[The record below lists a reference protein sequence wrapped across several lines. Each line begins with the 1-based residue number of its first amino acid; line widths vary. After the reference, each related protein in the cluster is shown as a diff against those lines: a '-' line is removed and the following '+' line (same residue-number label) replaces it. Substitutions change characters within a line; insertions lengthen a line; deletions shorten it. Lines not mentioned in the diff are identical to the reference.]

1 MAGGIRRQARSFFI
15 VAALLA
21 LAAGPVRA
29 QSTAV
34 NGTIEGTIKDASGG
48 LLPGVTVTVHN
59 TDTGSERVVVTDANG
74 LYRATLLPLGTY
86 QITAELAGF
95 KKLQQTSIPI
105 TAGSTAVIN
114 MSMEVGGVSEVVSVQ
129 ADAAVVDLGK
139 IDVGRNL
146 NDREIHNLPLVS
158 RNPYNF
164 ALLQPG
170 VSGFENSEFG
180 VPRFSA
186 NGSLLR
192 INYQMDGNT
201 NTQKDRAGLRLMP
214 MSEVAIGEVKVT
226 TSGYAPEFGQTMG
239 LVYNAITPSGTNKL
253 RGDVSYRFRRTPF
266 SAYPFF
272 STITPKT
279 PENKPQDV
287 VNTVTA
293 SAGGPIV
300 RDKVHYYAGFERTY
314 RDMTGTF
321 NLDPALVAQVG
332 QPAQP
337 NTVPA
342 YQSVRFFLGKVD
354 YQLGLGHRLTV
365 RENWFENNNPYNGGA
380 GGTTTIER
388 GFDYKDAM
396 SSTAAQLVSNWGS
409 NRLNELRT
417 QYAERHFQRHAHEGA
432 PDGISVTISN
442 AISFGHPTSDGED
455 FVQGITQVLDNFTV
469 IHGRHSFKQGFDFQ
483 YVHDTRAVPL
493 TAVYTFPTVAA
504 YLAAKA
510 GTAPFGYTT
519 FAQVIGDPNFAMNSK
534 LFSAF
539 WQDDWRLAENL
550 KVLYGVRYDAYFYPQ
565 ANAAAPFSYS
575 QKFANDTNNFGPRLG
590 VAWTVGAKKDQV
602 IRASTGVMYDQPL
615 LATYD
620 NAIQQNG
627 LPART
632 TYSVNGS
639 GTGAPAFPN
648 TLSNLPA
655 GTVAPAQTI
664 FAPDPNLKLAYNI
677 QNSAQYDR
685 AIGKAYHG
693 SIGVVYN
700 RGYNLPVITDINLI
714 NPTGTLA
721 DGRGIYST
729 SANANTRMDPRF
741 NHINVVQSPG
751 KSTYKALML
760 TFGRRYVGGIQYDL
774 NYTLGKGIDTAPLAG
789 STLSVQ
795 GDQPRSDPT
804 NLARDKGPNALDV
817 RHSFNGSIVAMS
829 KFNHGP
835 MALRTLLSDNQV
847 GVILQFNSGLP
858 FTLTSNRDLNGDGNN
873 GDRPLN
879 IGRNSYYLPARYN
892 VDARLSR
899 FIPLGGGRRV
909 EILGEFKNIFN
920 IVQTSSIRNGV
931 NVDTAGNILTPLVFG
946 TTKSTLTSLPT
957 DSGDF
962 LPTNGYEQRKFQLGF
977 KFSF

>member
-1 MAGGIRRQARSFFI
+1 M
-15 VAALLA
+15 VAALPALVVLA
-21 LAAGPVRA
+21 LAGTARA
-29 QSTAV
+29 QSQAA
-34 NGTIEGTIKDASGG
+34 NGTIESTIKDASGG

-59 TDTGSERVVVTDANG
+59 TDTGAERVVVTDANG
-74 LYRATLLPLGTY
+74 LFRAPLLPLGAY
-86 QITAELAGF
+86 QVTAELSGF
-95 KKLQQTSIPI
+95 KKSQQTGIPL
-105 TAGSTAVIN
+105 TAGSSAVIN
-114 MSMEVGGVSEVVSVQ
+114 LSLEVGGVTEIVSVQ

-146 NDREIHNLPLVS
+146 NEREIHNLPLVS

-170 VSGFENSEFG
+170 VSGSENSEFG

-272 STITPKT
+272 STITPRSAQ
-279 PENKPQDV
+279 NKPADV
-287 VNTVTA
+287 VNTITA
-293 SAGGPIV
+293 SSGGAVV
-300 RDKVHYYAGFERTY
+300 RDKVHFYAGFERTY
-314 RDMTGTF
+314 RDMTNTF
-321 NLDPALVAQVG
+321 TLTPELVAAVG
-332 QPAQP
+332 QPPQP

-342 YQSVRFFLGKVD
+342 YQSVRFFLGKID
-354 YQLGLGHRLTV
+354 YQVAQGHRLTTRV
-365 RENWFENNNPYNGGA
+365 NWFENNNPFNGGA

-396 SSTAAQLVSNWGS
+396 SSTAAQFVSNWGS

-417 QYAERHFQRHAHEGA
+417 QYARRHFHRRSHDG
-432 PDGISVTISN
+432 PDGISVTITN

-469 IHGRHSFKQGFDFQ
+469 IKGRHSFKQGFDFQ
-483 YVHDTRAVPL
+483 YVNDSRAVPL
-493 TAVYTFPTVAA
+493 TAVYTFPTLAS
-504 YLAAKA
+504 YQAAKA

-519 FAQVIGDPNFAMNSK
+519 FAQVIGDPNFTMASK

-539 WQDDWRLAENL
+539 IQDDWRLAENL
-550 KVLYGVRYDAYFYPQ
+550 KVLYGFRYDAYFYPA

-575 QKFANDTNNFGPRLG
+575 QHFKDDTNNVGPRFG

-602 IRASTGVMYDQPL
+602 IRASTGIMYDQPL
-615 LATYD
+615 LAVYE

-627 LPART
+627 LPSRT
-632 TYSVNGS
+632 TYSVNGT
-639 GTGAPAFPN
+639 GIGAPAFPN
-648 TLSNLPA
+648 TLSNIPA
-655 GTVAPAQTI
+655 GAPTPAQTI
-664 FAPDPNLKLAYNI
+664 FAPDPDLKLAYNI

-685 AIGKAYHG
+685 GFGKSYHG
-693 SIGVVYN
+693 SVGIVYN

-714 NPTGTLA
+714 NPVGTLA

-729 SANANTRMDPRF
+729 AVSAATRMDPRF

-751 KSTYKALML
+751 ESTYKALML
-760 TFGRRYVGGIQYDL
+760 TFGRRSAGGVQYDL
-774 NYTLGKGIDTAPLAG
+774 NYTLGKGIDTAPLQGAI
-789 STLSVQ
+789 LSVQ
-795 GDQPRSDPT
+795 GDQPRSDPA
-804 NLARDKGPNALDV
+804 NLARDKGPNALDT

-829 KFNHGP
+829 HLNHGS
-835 MALRTLLSDNQV
+835 AWVRKLLSDNQV
-847 GVILQFNSGLP
+847 GLILQFNSGLP
-858 FTLTSNRDLNGDGNN
+858 FTLTSNRDLNADGNN
-873 GDRPLN
+873 ADRPLD
-879 IGRNSYYLPARYN
+879 IGRNSYYLPSRYN

-899 FIPLGGGRRV
+899 FIPLGGRRRV

-920 IVQTSSIRNGV
+920 IVQTSAIRNGV
-931 NVDTAGNILTPLVFG
+931 NVDAAGNVLSPLVFG
-946 TTKSTLTSLPT
+946 TTPSTLTSLP
-957 DSGDF
+957 SSSSDF
-962 LPTNGYEQRKFQLGF
+962 LRTGGYEQRKFQLGLKVAF
-977 KFSF
+977 

>member
-1 MAGGIRRQARSFFI
+1 
-15 VAALLA
+15 VALLA
-21 LAAGPVRA
+21 VAAGPVRA
-29 QSTAV
+29 QSQAV

-59 TDTGSERVVVTDANG
+59 TDTGAERVVVTDANG
-74 LYRATLLPLGTY
+74 LYRAPLLPLGKY
-86 QITAELAGF
+86 DVSAELAGF
-95 KKLQQTSIPI
+95 KKQVQTAIPL
-105 TAGSTAVIN
+105 TAGSSAVIN
-114 MSMEVGGVSEVVSVQ
+114 IAMEVGGVSEVVSVVS
-129 ADAAVVDLGK
+129 DAAVVDLGK

-146 NDREIHNLPLVS
+146 NEREIHNLPLVS

-170 VSGFENSEFG
+170 VSGSENSEFG

-266 SAYPFF
+266 SAFPFF
-272 STITPKT
+272 TTISPRTS
-279 PENKPQDV
+279 ENKPADV

-293 SAGGPIV
+293 SSGGPV
-300 RDKVHYYAGFERTY
+300 VQDKVHYYAGFERTY
-314 RDMTGTF
+314 RDMTNTF
-321 NLDPALVAQVG
+321 NLSPALVAQVG
-332 QPAQP
+332 QPPQP

-342 YQSVRFFLGKVD
+342 YQSVRFFLGKID
-354 YQLGLGHRLTV
+354 YQLAQGHRLTTRV
-365 RENWFENNNPYNGGA
+365 NWFENNNPFNGGA
-380 GGTTTIER
+380 GNITTIER

-417 QYAERHFQRHAHEGA
+417 QYAQRHFHRKSHDGPE
-432 PDGISVTISN
+432 GISVTISN

-469 IHGRHSFKQGFDFQ
+469 IKGRHSFKQGFDFQ

-493 TAVYTFPTVAA
+493 TAVYTFPTVAS

-510 GTAPFGYTT
+510 GTAPFGYTS
-519 FAQVIGDPNFAMNSK
+519 FAQVVGDPNFEMNSS

-539 WQDDWRLAENL
+539 WQDDWRLKENVKL
-550 KVLYGVRYDAYFYPQ
+550 LYGFRYDAYFYPE
-565 ANAAAPFSYS
+565 ANASAPFSYS
-575 QKFANDTNNFGPRLG
+575 QKYKDDTNNFGPRLG
-590 VAWTVGAKKDQV
+590 LAWTIGEKKDQV
-602 IRASTGVMYDQPL
+602 IRASTGIMYDQPL
-615 LATYD
+615 LAVYE

-632 TYSVNGS
+632 TFSLAGS
-639 GTGAPAFPN
+639 SACAPAFPAV
-648 TLSNLPA
+648 LSNAPGACL
-655 GTVAPAQTI
+655 PAQTI
-664 FAPDPNLKLAYNI
+664 FAPDPDLKLAYNI
-677 QNSAQYDR
+677 QNSAQYAR
-685 AIGKAYHG
+685 GFGRSYNG

-700 RGYNLPVITDINLI
+700 RGYNLPVISNVNLI
-714 NPTGTLA
+714 NPIGTLA

-729 SANANTRMDPRF
+729 QVNASTRLDPRF
-741 NHINVVQSPG
+741 NQINVVQSPG
-751 KSTYKALML
+751 ESTYKALML
-760 TFGRRYVGGIQYDL
+760 TFARRSSGGVQYDL

-789 STLSVQ
+789 ATLSVQ
-795 GDQPRSDPT
+795 GDQPRSDPA
-804 NLARDKGPNALDV
+804 NLARDKGPNALDT
-817 RHSFNGSIVAMS
+817 RHSFNGSIIAMS
-829 KFNHGP
+829 HFNHGP
-835 MALRTLLSDNQV
+835 AALRRLLSDNQV

-858 FTLTSNRDLNGDGNN
+858 FTLTSNRDLNQDGSNN
-873 GDRPLN
+873 DRPLN

-899 FIPLGGGRRV
+899 FIPLGGTRRV

-920 IVQTSSIRNGV
+920 IVQTSAIRNGV
-931 NVDTAGNILTPLVFG
+931 NVDAAGNIISPLVFG
-946 TTKSTLTSLPT
+946 AVVSSLTSLP
-957 DSGDF
+957 SNSSDF
-962 LPTNGYEQRKFQLGF
+962 LPTGGYEQRKFQLGF
-977 KFSF
+977 KFAF

>member
-1 MAGGIRRQARSFFI
+1 
-15 VAALLA
+15 LLFVTGSA
-21 LAAGPVRA
+21 RA
-29 QSTAV
+29 QSQAA
-34 NGTIEGTIKDASGG
+34 NGTVEGTIKDASGG

-59 TDTGSERVVVTDANG
+59 TDTGAERVVVTDANG
-74 LYRATLLPLGTY
+74 LYRAPLLSLGNY
-86 QITAELAGF
+86 QVSAELQGF
-95 KKLQQTSIPI
+95 KKQVQTAIPL

-114 MSMEVGGVSEVVSVQ
+114 ISMEVGGVSEVVSVR

-170 VSGFENSEFG
+170 VSGSENTEFG

-239 LVYNAITPSGTNKL
+239 LVYNAITPSGTNKM
-253 RGDVSYRFRRTPF
+253 RGDISYRFRRTPF
-266 SAYPFF
+266 SAYPFY
-272 STITPKT
+272 STITPRT
-279 PENKPQDV
+279 PANKPEDKV
-287 VNTVTA
+287 DTVTA

-300 RDKVHYYAGFERTY
+300 RDKLHYYAGFERTY
-314 RDMTGTF
+314 RDLTGVF

-342 YQSVRFFLGKVD
+342 FQSVRFFLGKID
-354 YQLGLGHRLTV
+354 YQLGQGHRLTTRV
-365 RENWFENNNPYNGGA
+365 NWFENSNPYNGGA

-417 QYAERHFQRHAHEGA
+417 QYARRHFHRQSHAGGPE
-432 PDGISVTISN
+432 GISVGITN

-455 FVQGITQVLDNFTV
+455 FVQGISQVIDNFTL
-469 IHGRHSFKQGFDFQ
+469 IRGRHSFKQGVDFQ

-493 TAVYTFPTVAA
+493 TAVYTFPTVAS

-519 FAQVIGDPNFAMNSK
+519 FAQVIGDPNFKMDSK

-539 WQDDWRLAENL
+539 WQDDWRVAENL
-550 KVLYGVRYDAYFYPQ
+550 KILYGFRYDAYFYPA
-565 ANAAAPFSYS
+565 ANASAPFSYS
-575 QKFANDTNNFGPRLG
+575 QNYKDDTNNFGPRLG
-590 VAWTVGAKKDQV
+590 VAWTLGANKDQV
-602 IRASTGVMYDQPL
+602 IRASTGIMYDQPL
-615 LATYD
+615 LAVYE

-632 TYSVNGS
+632 TFSLS
-639 GTGAPAFPN
+639 GTSTCAPAFPAV
-648 TLSNLPA
+648 LSNAPGACL
-655 GTVAPAQTI
+655 PAQTI
-664 FAPDPNLKLAYNI
+664 FAPDPNLRLAYNV
-677 QNSAQYDR
+677 QNSAQYAR
-685 AIGKAYHG
+685 GFGRRYNG

-700 RGYNLPVITDINLI
+700 RGYNLPVITDVNLI
-714 NPTGTLA
+714 NPIGTLA

-729 SANANTRMDPRF
+729 VVSATSRMDPRF

-751 KSTYKALML
+751 
-760 TFGRRYVGGIQYDL
+760 
-774 NYTLGKGIDTAPLAG
+774 
-789 STLSVQ
+789 
-795 GDQPRSDPT
+795 
-804 NLARDKGPNALDV
+804 
-817 RHSFNGSIVAMS
+817 
-829 KFNHGP
+829 
-835 MALRTLLSDNQV
+835 
-847 GVILQFNSGLP
+847 
-858 FTLTSNRDLNGDGNN
+858 
-873 GDRPLN
+873 
-879 IGRNSYYLPARYN
+879 
-892 VDARLSR
+892 
-899 FIPLGGGRRV
+899 
-909 EILGEFKNIFN
+909 
-920 IVQTSSIRNGV
+920 
-931 NVDTAGNILTPLVFG
+931 
-946 TTKSTLTSLPT
+946 
-957 DSGDF
+957 
-962 LPTNGYEQRKFQLGF
+962 
-977 KFSF
+977 

>member
-1 MAGGIRRQARSFFI
+1 MAEMMRRWIRGTLMAM
-15 VAALLA
+15 ALVP
-21 LAAGPVRA
+21 LAAGAVRA
-29 QSTAV
+29 QSQAA
-34 NGTIEGTIKDASGG
+34 NGTIEGTIKDGSGG
-48 LLPGVTVTVHN
+48 LLPGVSVTIHN
-59 TDTGSERVVVTDANG
+59 TDTGSERVVVTDGNG
-74 LYRATLLPLGTY
+74 LYRAPLLSLGNY
-86 QITAELAGF
+86 QVTAELAGF
-95 KKLQQTSIPI
+95 KKQQQTGIPI
-105 TAGSTAVIN
+105 TAGSAAVIN
-114 MSMEVGGVSEVVSVQ
+114 IVMEVGGISEVVSVQ
-129 ADAAVVDLGK
+129 SDAAVVDLGK

-146 NDREIHNLPLVS
+146 NEREIHNLPLVS

-170 VSGFENSEFG
+170 VSGSENSEFG

-253 RGDVSYRFRRTPF
+253 RGDISYRFRRTPF
-266 SAYPFF
+266 SAYPFY
-272 STITPKT
+272 STIRPRSAA
-279 PENKPQDV
+279 NKPADV

-293 SAGGPIV
+293 SSGGPVV
-300 RDKVHYYAGFERTY
+300 RDKAHYYAGFERTY
-314 RDMTGTF
+314 RDMTNTF
-321 NLDPALVAQVG
+321 NLTPELVAQVG

-337 NTVPA
+337 NSVPA
-342 YQSVRFFLGKVD
+342 YQSVRFFLGKID
-354 YQLGLGHRLTV
+354 YQLAQGHRLTTRV
-365 RENWFENNNPYNGGA
+365 NWFENNNPYNGGA
-380 GGTTTIER
+380 GGTSTIER

-417 QYAERHFQRHAHEGA
+417 QYARRHFHRKSHAGGPE
-432 PDGISVTISN
+432 GISVTISN

-455 FVQGITQVLDNFTV
+455 FVQSITQVLDNFTL
-469 IHGRHSFKQGFDFQ
+469 IRGRHSFKTGFDFQ
-483 YVHDTRAVPL
+483 YVSDSRAVPL

-519 FAQVIGDPNFAMNSK
+519 FAQVIGDPNFEMDSK

-539 WQDDWRLAENL
+539 LQDDWRVAENV
-550 KVLYGVRYDAYFYPQ
+550 KVLYGFRYDGYFYPSAT
-565 ANAAAPFSYS
+565 ANAPFSYS
-575 QKFANDTNNFGPRLG
+575 QQFNDDTNNFGPRVG
-590 VAWTVGAKKDQV
+590 VAWTLGAKKDQV

-615 LATYD
+615 LAVYE

-632 TYSVNGS
+632 TYSVNAS
-639 GTGAPAFPN
+639 GVGAPAFPN
-648 TLSNLPA
+648 TLANLPA
-655 GTVAPAQTI
+655 GAVLPAQTI
-664 FAPDPNLKLAYNI
+664 FAPDPSLKLAYNI
-677 QNSAQYDR
+677 QNSAQYAR
-685 AIGKAYHG
+685 GFGRSFNG

-700 RGYNLPVITDINLI
+700 RGYNLPVITDVNLI

-729 SANANTRMDPRF
+729 VVSAATRLDPRF
-741 NHINVVQSPG
+741 NHISVVQSPG
-751 KSTYKALML
+751 ESTYKALLL
-760 TFGRRYVGGIQYDL
+760 TFGKRSSNGVQFDL

-789 STLSVQ
+789 ATLSVQ
-795 GDQPRSDPT
+795 GDQPRSDPQ
-804 NLARDKGPNALDV
+804 NLARDKGPNALDT

-829 KFNHGP
+829 HFNHGP
-835 MALRTLLSDNQV
+835 VALREVLSDNQV
-847 GVILQFNSGLP
+847 GIILQFNSGLP

-873 GDRPLN
+873 ADRPLN

-892 VDARLSR
+892 VDMRLSR
-899 FIPLGGGRRV
+899 FIPLGASRRL
-909 EILGEFKNIFN
+909 EILGEFKNVFN
-920 IVQTSSIRNGV
+920 IVQTSGIRNGV
-931 NVDTAGNILTPLVFG
+931 NVDTAGNVLSPLVFG
-946 TTKSTLTSLPT
+946 AVASTLTALP
-957 DSGDF
+957 SSSSDF
-962 LPTNGYEQRKFQLGF
+962 LPTGGYEQRKFQLGI
-977 KFSF
+977 KFAF

>member
-1 MAGGIRRQARSFFI
+1 MSARTRRWIRRAS
-15 VAALLA
+15 A
-21 LAAGPVRA
+21 LAAALALTAGSALA

-59 TDTGSERVVVTDANG
+59 TDTGAERVVVTDSNG
-74 LYRATLLPLGTY
+74 IYRATLLPLGSY
-86 QITAELAGF
+86 EITAELTGF
-95 KKLQQTSIPI
+95 KKLQQTQIPI

-114 MSMEVGGVSEVVSVQ
+114 MSMEVGGISEVVSVRS
-129 ADAAVVDLGK
+129 DAAVVDLGK

-201 NTQKDRAGLRLMP
+201 NTQKDRAGIRLMP

-253 RGDVSYRFRRTPF
+253 RGDISYRFRRTPF

-272 STITPKT
+272 STINPRS
-279 PENKPQDV
+279 PENKPKDV

-300 RDKVHYYAGFERTY
+300 QNKAHYYAGFERTY

-342 YQSVRFFLGKVD
+342 YQSVRFFLGKID
-354 YQLGLGHRLTV
+354 YQVAPGHRLTV
-365 RENWFENNNPYNGGA
+365 RTNLFENNNPFNGGA

-396 SSTAAQLVSNWGS
+396 GSTAAQLVSNWGS

-417 QYAERHFQRHAHEGA
+417 QYAQRHFHRKSHNGPE
-432 PDGISVTISN
+432 GISVGITN

-455 FVQGITQVLDNFTV
+455 FVQGLTQILDNFTL
-469 IHGRHSFKQGFDFQ
+469 IRGRHSFKQGFDFQ
-483 YVHDTRAVPL
+483 LVQDTRAVPL
-493 TAVYTFPTVAA
+493 TATYTFPTVAA

-519 FAQVIGDPNFAMNSK
+519 FSQVLGDPNFKMDSK

-539 WQDDWRLAENL
+539 WQDDWRLTADL
-550 KVLYGVRYDAYFYPQ
+550 KVLYGFRYDAYVYPK
-565 ANAAAPFSYS
+565 ANPAAPFSYS
-575 QKFANDTNNFGPRLG
+575 QKYENDTNNFGPRVG
-590 VAWTVGAKKDQV
+590 IAWSLGAKKDQV
-602 IRASTGVMYDQPL
+602 VRASTGIMYDQPL
-615 LATYD
+615 LAVYE
-620 NAIQQNG
+620 NAIQTNG
-627 LPART
+627 LPARQT
-632 TYSVNGS
+632 FSVA
-639 GTGAPAFPN
+639 GTGIGAPAFPN

-655 GTVAPAQTI
+655 GAVLPVQSI

-677 QNSAQYDR
+677 QNSAQYAR
-685 AIGKAYHG
+685 GFGKSFNG

-700 RGYNLPVITDINLI
+700 RGYNLPVITDVNLI

-721 DGRGIYST
+721 DGRPIFST
-729 SANANTRMDPRF
+729 AVSAATRMDPRF
-741 NHINVVQSPG
+741 NHITVVQSPG
-751 KSTYKALML
+751 ESTYKALML
-760 TFGRRYVGGIQYDL
+760 TFGKRSSGGVQYDL
-774 NYTLGKGIDTAPLAG
+774 NYTYGKGIDTAPLQGA
-789 STLSVQ
+789 TLSVQ

-804 NLARDKGPNALDV
+804 NLARDKGPNALDT
-817 RHSFNGSIVAMS
+817 RHSLNGSIVAMS
-829 KFNHGP
+829 RFNHGSA
-835 MALRTLLSDNQV
+835 ALRKILSDNQV
-847 GVILQFNSGLP
+847 GIILQFNSGLP
-858 FTLTSNRDLNGDGNN
+858 FTLTSNRDLNLDGNN
-873 GDRPLN
+873 ADRPLN
-879 IGRNSYYLPARYN
+879 IGRNSYYFPSRYN

-899 FIPLGGGRRV
+899 FVPLGGTRRV

-920 IVQTSSIRNGV
+920 IVQTSGIRTGV
-931 NVDTAGNILTPLVFG
+931 NVDTAGNILSPLVFG
-946 TTKSTLTSLPT
+946 AVASTLTSLPSSSS
-957 DSGDF
+957 DL

-977 KFSF
+977 KFAF

>member
-1 MAGGIRRQARSFFI
+1 MTVGTRRWIRGAC
-15 VAALLA
+15 A
-21 LAAGPVRA
+21 LAAALGLAAGSARA
-29 QSTAV
+29 QSQAV

-48 LLPGVTVTVHN
+48 LLPGVTVIVHN
-59 TDTGSERVVVTDANG
+59 TETGAERVVVTDANG
-74 LYRATLLPLGTY
+74 LYRAPLLPLGTY
-86 QITAELAGF
+86 QVTAELSGF
-95 KKLQQTSIPI
+95 KKQQQTGIPI
-105 TAGSTAVIN
+105 TAGASAVIN
-114 MSMEVGGVSEVVSVQ
+114 ITMEVGGISEVVSVK

-146 NDREIHNLPLVS
+146 NEREIHNLPLVS

-272 STITPKT
+272 STINPRNAA
-279 PENKPQDV
+279 NKPKDV

-293 SAGGPIV
+293 SSGGPIV
-300 RDKVHYYAGFERTY
+300 LNKVHYYAGFERTY

-321 NLDPALVAQVG
+321 NLAPELVALVG

-342 YQSVRFFLGKVD
+342 FQSVRFFLGKID
-354 YQLGLGHRLTV
+354 YQLAQEHRLTTRV
-365 RENWFENNNPYNGGA
+365 NWFENNNPYNGGA

-396 SSTAAQLVSNWGS
+396 SSTAAQLVSSWGS

-417 QYAERHFQRHAHEGA
+417 QYARRHFHRKSHAGGPE
-432 PDGISVTISN
+432 GISVTITN

-455 FVQGITQVLDNFTV
+455 FVQGISQVLDNFTL
-469 IHGRHSFKQGFDFQ
+469 IRGRHSFKQGFDFQ
-483 YVHDTRAVPL
+483 YVADTRAVPL
-493 TAVYTFPTVAA
+493 TAIYTFPTVPA

-510 GTAPFGYTT
+510 GTNAQGYTT
-519 FAQVIGDPNFAMNSK
+519 FSQVIGDPNFKMASK

-550 KVLYGVRYDAYFYPQ
+550 KVLYGVRYDAYIYPK
-565 ANAAAPFSYS
+565 ANPNAPFSYS

-590 VAWTVGAKKDQV
+590 VAWTLGAKKDQV
-602 IRASTGVMYDQPL
+602 IRARTGIMFDQPL
-615 LATYD
+615 LAVYE

-632 TYSVNGS
+632 TYAVNGT
-639 GTGAPAFPN
+639 GVGAPAFPN
-648 TLSNLPA
+648 TLTNLPA
-655 GTVAPAQTI
+655 GAVLPAQTI
-664 FAPDPNLKLAYNI
+664 FAPDPNLKLAYNV

-685 AIGKAYHG
+685 GFGKSFHG

-700 RGYNLPVITDINLI
+700 RGDNLPVITDINMI
-714 NPTGTLA
+714 NPAGTLA

-729 SANANTRMDPRF
+729 VVSAATRMDPRF
-741 NHINVVQSPG
+741 NHINVVQAPG

-760 TFGRRYVGGIQYDL
+760 TFGRRSAGGVQYDL
-774 NYTLGKGIDTAPLAG
+774 NYTLGKGIDTAPMQGAI
-789 STLSVQ
+789 LSVQ
-795 GDQPRSDPT
+795 GDQPRSDPA
-804 NLARDKGPNALDV
+804 NLARDRGPNALDT

-829 KFNHGP
+829 HVNHGSP
-835 MALRTLLSDNQV
+835 VLRKLLSDNQV

-858 FTLTSNRDLNGDGNN
+858 FTLTSNRDLNLDGN
-873 GDRPLN
+873 GADRPLN

-899 FIPLGGGRRV
+899 FIPLGGTRRV

-920 IVQTSSIRNGV
+920 IVQTSSVRTGV
-931 NVDTAGNILTPLVFG
+931 QVDAAGNILMPLVFG
-946 TTKSTLTSLPT
+946 TTPSGLTTVPT
-957 DSGDF
+957 SGTEF
-962 LPTNGYEQRKFQLGF
+962 LPLNGYEQRKFQLGF
-977 KFSF
+977 KFGF